1 MKKDYNKPKKIRTNH
16 DFIVKL
22 DAAYQQSLER
32 IKYLED
38 KLERLWQ
45 QVGNVQAASQQ
56 ETPYNIELIYNRRVS
71 YTNIPVNA
79 GTSEDPVWVYLPI
92 VTTSSVDISDY
103 NLNKSFF
110 KYELEASHRYI
121 GDLAWLGYINNGDY
135 IVSAD
140 TIEPVPAP
148 LTGSVFLKIWAIT
161 VL

>member
-71 YTNIPVNA
+71 YTNIPVNY
-79 GTSEDPVWVYLPI
+79 GTEEDPDWNYFP
-92 VTTSSVDISDY
+92 TFQTSSVDINDY
-103 NLNKSFF
+103 NTTKSFF
-110 KYELEASHRYI
+110 KFELECSNRYI
-121 GDLAWLGYINNGDY
+121 ADVAWLGYINSGDY

-140 TIEPVPAP
+140 TIDPIPVPFS
-148 LTGSVFLKIWAIT
+148 GSVFLKVWAIT